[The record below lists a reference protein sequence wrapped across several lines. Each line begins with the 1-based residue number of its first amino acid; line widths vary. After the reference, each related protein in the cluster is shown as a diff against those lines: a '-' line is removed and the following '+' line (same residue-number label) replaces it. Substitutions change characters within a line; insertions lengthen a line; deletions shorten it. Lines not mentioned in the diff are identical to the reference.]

1 MYNDYRVIDADAHI
15 AEPYDL
21 WTDFMEPEYYDR
33 RPMVGPRDQWRWNAG
48 KGQWFLPG
56 ELFPQG
62 TRPRGTIQGG
72 GPNRAVVRKTD
83 DFLPSKFG
91 DAYSLGFTAES
102 RVTDMDRYGW
112 DKQVLI
118 DNFPLPMRTI
128 TEGADQG
135 LLWACTR
142 AYNNWARSFAD
153 TAPSRLKNVGV
164 MPDQHDIEGL
174 VTEARRVVEKLGA
187 VTIVVP
193 RPAKGKAWHDPEY
206 DSFWALAEELDFPM
220 SFHGVRSGEPHVG
233 TRYQPRHMVSG
244 PEVALEHAMGFAFE
258 NMLSMGHMI
267 FLGVMERFPKM
278 RCGFLEGNAGWLPFW
293 LGRLDDHS
301 IRDKR
306 QGMWFDSDALKLTP
320 SEYFKRQGFVA
331 CDGDEFGLKG
341 TVTLVGEDYVVW
353 NTDYPHDDAPDPDK
367 AVTDLLGQDIPE
379 SAKRKI
385 LWDNSVGL
393 YGQRILS

>member
-1 MYNDYRVIDADAHI
+1 MSAAPATNGDAPAPKRNSTTSTPPRLSLGRGRRAAAGEGATVALALPRHPRSNDAVDPSPSAYAAALLDTLSPSLVEFAPVSEGIRRVGCTTITESSTQTRTSRSPTTSGPISWSRSTTTAAQ
-15 AEPYDL
+15 
-21 WTDFMEPEYYDR
+21 WS
-33 RPMVGPRDQWRWNAG
+33 GPRDQWRWNAG

-72 GPNRAVVRKTD
+72 GPNRAAVRKTD

-91 DAYSLGFTAES
+91 DAYAAGFTAES

-153 TAPSRLKNVGV
+153 TAPSRLKMVGV

-187 VTIVVP
+187 VTVA
-193 RPAKGKAWHDPEY
+193 RPPPSQGQGMARP
-206 DSFWALAEELDFPM
+206 
-220 SFHGVRSGEPHVG
+220 GVRLLLGPGRRAGLPHVL
-233 TRYQPRHMVSG
+233 PRRPQRRAPRRHPLPAPPHG
-244 PEVALEHAMGFAFE
+244 L
-258 NMLSMGHMI
+258 
-267 FLGVMERFPKM
+267 R
-278 RCGFLEGNAGWLPFW
+278 AG
-293 LGRLDDHS
+293 GRPGARPWAS
-301 IRDKR
+301 
-306 QGMWFDSDALKLTP
+306 P
-320 SEYFKRQGFVA
+320 SRTCSPWA
-331 CDGDEFGLKG
+331 
-341 TVTLVGEDYVVW
+341 T
-353 NTDYPHDDAPDPDK
+353 
-367 AVTDLLGQDIPE
+367 
-379 SAKRKI
+379 
-385 LWDNSVGL
+385 
-393 YGQRILS
+393 